1 MRNLRLVL
9 SYDGTDFHGWQV
21 QPNAVTVQG
30 CLREALEGI
39 LGGDVQL
46 HGSGRTDAGAHALAQ
61 VANFK
66 TASEMPPDNLL
77 KALNGRLPPSIR
89 VRRADEAPL
98 DFHARYRVLSKVYQY
113 RVWTR
118 EICPPFL
125 WRYVH
130 HYTFPLDL
138 EAVSRAATFFE
149 GEHDFA
155 SFAASQGRKERSRPE
170 KRSGTRRILRSEFR
184 RRGASAMLIFE
195 VQGTGFLHH
204 MVRNMVGTLL
214 EVGRGKLQPDDIP
227 RILQA
232 REHPQAGPTVP
243 AKGLVLVRV
252 DY

>member
-9 SYDGTDFHGWQV
+9 SYDGTDFHGWQI

-30 CLREALEGI
+30 CLIQALEGI
-39 LGGDVQL
+39 LGETVQL

-66 TASEMPPDNLL
+66 SASKIPIEILP
-77 KALNGRLPPSIR
+77 KALNRRLPPSIR
-89 VRRADEAPL
+89 VRKAAEAPL
-98 DFHARYRVLSKVYQY
+98 DFHARYRVLSKTYQY
-113 RVWTR
+113 RVWMG

-138 EAVSRAATFFE
+138 EAVSRAAALFE

-155 SFAASQGRKERSRPE
+155 SFAASDGRKERG
-170 KRSGTRRILRSEFR
+170 RSEEGTTTRRIFRSEFR
-184 RRGASAMLIFE
+184 RRGSSPMLVYE
-195 VQGTGFLHH
+195 VRGTGFLRH

-214 EVGRGKLQPDDIP
+214 EVGRGKLQLDDIP
-227 RILQA
+227 RILAA
-232 REHPQAGPTVP
+232 RERPQAGPTVP
-243 AKGLVLVRV
+243 AKGLVLVHV